1 VVRRTPARQCHRT
14 GMLSA
19 DLNNPTLPCRTPV
32 ERPLTDRM

>member
-1 VVRRTPARQCHRT
+1 
-14 GMLSA
+14 MLSA